1 MHFMRAIGWFMDGN
15 EWWQLRS
22 CLRAAVG
29 GRKGSR
35 VRDGWEA
42 DKTAPPAFPNA
53 GHGQRFILQFTMP
66 LALRLVNDTLEYVV
80 RGRER
85 LERVPAKSARCQKF
99 LLSRFLP
106 CLELVRWDQ
115 EENANANSHISAL
128 LSCSCFVL
136 VEARRRAI
144 G

>member
-1 MHFMRAIGWFMDGN
+1 MVAV
-15 EWWQLRS
+15 EVLPKS
-22 CLRAAVG
+22 CWRW
-29 GRKGSR
+29 KGSR

-42 DKTAPPAFPNA
+42 DKTAPPAFPNS
-53 GHGQRFILQFTMP
+53 GHGQRLILQFTMP

-99 LLSRFLP
+99 LFSRFLP